1 MASCRKCGTDEVD
14 LICEGHRWISV
25 NEKMPKEDY
34 GRSIYDVMETTPSI
48 LIWSNNYPYTGW
60 YFAETFFHELE
71 PGYIVE
77 LEDATHWQYITPP
90 KEDVS

>member
-1 MASCRKCGTDEVD
+1 MTEWTKVEDG
-14 LICEGHRWISV
+14 LP
-25 NEKMPKEDY
+25 NEDY
-34 GRSIYDVMETTPSI
+34 GRSIYDIMETTPSI

-77 LEDATHWQYITPP
+77 LENVAHWQYTTSPSDNH
-90 KEDVS
+90 ERGL